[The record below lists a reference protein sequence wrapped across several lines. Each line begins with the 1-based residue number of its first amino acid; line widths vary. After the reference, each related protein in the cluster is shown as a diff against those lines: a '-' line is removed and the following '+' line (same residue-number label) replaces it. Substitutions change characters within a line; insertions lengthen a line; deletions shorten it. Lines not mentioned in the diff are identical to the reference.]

1 MAQDIIISDS
11 TLTGHPEYIRD
22 AINVGYGSDISSR
35 VLIIAESFN
44 SALER
49 CRDMGGIAVIRSFSG
64 VSSYITSALTFY
76 KNYGIQSFWPLGSNS
91 PIYLASPNYI
101 PVMTT
106 CGASSGSV
114 NIAAY
119 GPGLEFIDDDADGIP
134 EIGASSY
141 SNGVILGK
149 ILKIKDTLGCTWWE
163 ARYRARMTTN
173 QLGSW
178 SVNNGYGIIN
188 VTSATL
194 FTGSIIADPYMSQ
207 FITGSVGAIAGALKF
222 KGGLYASKPP
232 LEDREIFID
241 TSNKRLIVVIG
252 EHEYYADLT
261 LLT

>member
-1 MAQDIIISDS
+1 MAQDIIISDA

-22 AINVGYGSDISSR
+22 AINVGYGSDISDR
-35 VLIIAESFN
+35 ILIVAESFN
-44 SALER
+44 SAIER
-49 CRDMGGIAVIRSFSG
+49 CKNMNGIAVIRSFAG
-64 VSSYITSALTFY
+64 VSSYITTALTYY

-91 PIYLASPNYI
+91 SIYLASPNYI

-114 NIAAY
+114 NITAY
-119 GPGLEFIDDDADGIP
+119 GPGLEFIDDDDGNP
-134 EIGASSY
+134 DIGASSY

-149 ILKIKDTLGCTWWE
+149 ILKIKDTLECTWWE

-188 VTSATL
+188 ISSATS

-207 FITGSVGAIAGALKF
+207 VISGSVGAIAGSLQF
-222 KGGLYASKPP
+222 KGSIAENKPE
-232 LEDREIFID
+232 LRDREIWID
-241 TSNKRLIVVIG
+241 KTNKKLIIKIDG
-252 EHEYYADLT
+252 DEYSASLT
-261 LLT
+261 LE